1 MPGRELTE
9 GDLKWLEEYRTQV
22 IEAFTPIF
30 SEAADRF
37 SDGERLLKRFNE
49 ALDLVRNGSSWF
61 RVRQQSFCD
70 TELVMHFVHCA
81 KRENYDFRD
90 LLLEQSQ

>member
-9 GDLKWLEEYRTQV
+9 DDLKWLEEYRTQV

-37 SDGERLLKRFNE
+37 SDGEQLLKRFNE
-49 ALDLVRNGSSWF
+49 ALDLVRNGSWF
-61 RVRQQSFCD
+61 RAVD
-70 TELVMHFVHCA
+70 EVHNELCIA
-81 KRENYDFRD
+81 KALLANY
-90 LLLEQSQ
+90 

>member
-9 GDLKWLEEYRTQV
+9 DDLKWLEEYRTQV

-37 SDGERLLKRFNE
+37 SDGELFFDRFQTD
-49 ALDLVRNGSSWF
+49 ALR
-61 RVRQQSFCD
+61 RQLELESIDASFIPAQ
-70 TELVMHFVHCA
+70 EL
-81 KRENYDFRD
+81 R
-90 LLLEQSQ
+90 